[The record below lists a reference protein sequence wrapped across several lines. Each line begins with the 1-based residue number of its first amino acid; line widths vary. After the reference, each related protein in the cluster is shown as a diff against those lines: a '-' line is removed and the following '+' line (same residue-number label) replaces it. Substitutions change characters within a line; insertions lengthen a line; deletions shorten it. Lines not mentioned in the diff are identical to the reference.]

1 MITHTH
7 KNLNFLPHKFYKCF
21 FVANFALFFFLPSP
35 AERQNIRSTY
45 IFNLLLINCSC
56 NSSSF
61 QSLSKILILRYS
73 FRIYLL
79 LAIYSE
85 NIITYPTQFSWS
97 ERENHEGQQCF
108 FLLFITNKKPIRYNI
123 NKKLTTHRKF
133 VFPTVHL

>member
-35 AERQNIRSTY
+35 AERRNIRSTY

-61 QSLSKILILRYS
+61 QSLSKILRYGIALG
-73 FRIYLL
+73 FIFFLL
-79 LAIYSE
+79 FTLKHHYI
-85 NIITYPTQFSWS
+85 PHPVLLV
-97 ERENHEGQQCF
+97 REGKPRGIAMF
-108 FLLFITNKKPIRYNI
+108 FLLLFITNKKPI
-123 NKKLTTHRKF
+123 
-133 VFPTVHL
+133 